1 MCRGFG
7 FVTFKEPATVEKVL
21 KNGPH
26 VLADKTV
33 SALIAWKSVY
43 VSAWLSRTRS
53 VLVPSPSLSLSARWP
68 ERIPTALLAVITI
81 ISWDK
86 RLMTRIFFRL
96 SKRLAWKK
104 STCFSLFHYPQTL
117 ELVLV
122 LFISLSLSLFF
133 FTFSF
138 QSFFQSAKFVLPRV
152 SPARCMSTY
161 HSLIPESC
169 FLFVFPSRFVQIDPK
184 IAVPRKQVRE
194 PSNSSFNVFRCR
206 SDEGES
212 TNFTE
217 FDEDVRPRGV
227 PVHAQLLAKSA
238 NWADGNVHVFTM
250 SMSLLH
256 TIAKIG
262 WCSDAP

>member
-53 VLVPSPSLSLSARWP
+53 VLMPSPSLSLRAGRNVFRPHYLQWLPSFP
-68 ERIPTALLAVITI
+68 ETSDWWLA
-81 ISWDK
+81 
-86 RLMTRIFFRL
+86 FFRL
-96 SKRLAWKK
+96 SKLLAWKK
-104 STCFSLFHYPQTL
+104 STCFSLFHYPQNL

-122 LFISLSLSLFF
+122 LFISLSLSFSSLFLF
-133 FTFSF
+133 
-138 QSFFQSAKFVLPRV
+138 RV
-152 SPARCMSTY
+152 SFRALSLFSHEYHPRAACPY
-161 HSLIPESC
+161 HSLIPESW

-194 PSNSSFNVFRCR
+194 PSN
-206 SDEGES
+206 
-212 TNFTE
+212 
-217 FDEDVRPRGV
+217 
-227 PVHAQLLAKSA
+227 
-238 NWADGNVHVFTM
+238 
-250 SMSLLH
+250 
-256 TIAKIG
+256 
-262 WCSDAP
+262 